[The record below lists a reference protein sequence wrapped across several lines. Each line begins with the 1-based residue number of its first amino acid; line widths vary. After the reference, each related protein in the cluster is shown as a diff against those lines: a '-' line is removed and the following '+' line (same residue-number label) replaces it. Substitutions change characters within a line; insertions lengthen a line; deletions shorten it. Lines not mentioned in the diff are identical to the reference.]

1 MMTRREV
8 LIQLKKA
15 GVKELSLL
23 KYHCRDFE
31 NFMAFHYEWEIG
43 RRGKTIKP
51 LPFIA
56 RKSAGL
62 IN

>member
-15 GVKELSLL
+15 GVKEFSLL

-31 NFMAFHYEWEIG
+31 NFMATHHDWEIG

-51 LPFIA
+51 LPFIPP
-56 RKSAGL
+56 KPVGL